1 VSQHILGGKVKF
13 NPEDLVTQTTAAKM
27 RGVSTQAIVS
37 LVQRGRLTS
46 IVIDGHTFV
55 LRKEIES
62 FKPSAAGRPKGKF
75 AKKRTRRKLK

>member
-1 VSQHILGGKVKF
+1 MKF
-13 NPEDLVTQTTAAKM
+13 NPEDLVTQTTAGKI

-62 FKPSAAGRPKGKF
+62 FKPSAAGRPKRKQS
-75 AKKRTRRKLK
+75 AKKTK